1 MSVAAARGKRER
13 LDAWLVAHGHAPS
26 RERAQALVMAG
37 RVRIDG
43 APATKP
49 GHAVPAAA
57 RVEVEADAPWV
68 SRGALKLLGAL
79 DAFAI
84 DPAGLVALDVGAST
98 GGFTEVLLARG
109 AVRVHAVDVGRAQ
122 LHERLRTDPRVIVRE
137 GVNARLLAA
146 EDVPEPVALVVM
158 DVSFISV
165 RLILPAL
172 RAALVPG
179 ARLAVLV
186 KPQFEVGKAE
196 VGRGG
201 VVREPALWRRCLAE
215 VASAARELG
224 YAVTGACASP
234 IAGGEGNREFF
245 LALRWPASGEPG
257 ALAGEALEA
266 ALDAALAAA
275 PEVRS

>member
-1 MSVAAARGKRER
+1 LSVAAARGKRER

-68 SRGALKLLGAL
+68 SRGAFKLLGAL

-215 VASAARELG
+215 VAGAACELG

-257 ALAGEALEA
+257 ALAGDALEA
-266 ALDAALAAA
+266 ALDAAVAAA